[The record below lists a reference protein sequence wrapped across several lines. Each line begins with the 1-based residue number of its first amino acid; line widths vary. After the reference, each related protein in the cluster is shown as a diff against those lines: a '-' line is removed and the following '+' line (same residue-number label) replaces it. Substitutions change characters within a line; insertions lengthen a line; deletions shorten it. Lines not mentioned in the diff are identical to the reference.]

1 MSESTASE
9 TPAAGS
15 HAPDEPVADSE
26 VDAVLRVDG
35 LCGGYGQS
43 QVLFDVT
50 FEVPTRGAVSI
61 VGLNGAGKTTLL
73 RHMIGEL
80 PRTAGRV
87 VFDGQDIPASTRP
100 SALTRR
106 GVAYVPQECPVFS
119 GLTVRDN
126 LTVGLLATPRR
137 RRPSIDLALDVF
149 PKLAERLDQVAGT
162 MSGGE
167 RKMLAIG
174 RALLTNPRLLI
185 MDEPTEGVWAGVV
198 HEIGERLAELT
209 AQMALLLVEQNIG
222 LVLRVSDRLIVLER
236 GTVALVAARDDV
248 TEDVLVPFLTP

>member
-1 MSESTASE
+1 VSESPVVESRARDRPVVGSE
-9 TPAAGS
+9 I
-15 HAPDEPVADSE
+15 
-26 VDAVLRVDG
+26 DALLRVEG

-43 QVLFDVT
+43 QVLFDVN
-50 FEVPTRGAVSI
+50 FDVPRRGAVSI

-73 RHMIGEL
+73 RHLIGEL

-87 VFDGQDIPASTRP
+87 VLDGNDIPASMLP
-100 SALTRR
+100 SVLTRR
-106 GVAYVPQECPVFS
+106 GVAYVPQESPVFS

-126 LTVGLLATPRR
+126 LAVGLLATPRR
-137 RRPSIDLALDVF
+137 RRPPIDLALDVF

-209 AQMALLLVEQNIG
+209 TQIALLLVEQNIG
-222 LVLRVSDRLIVLER
+222 LVLRVSDRVIVMER
-236 GTVALVAARDDV
+236 GTVALDAARADV